1 MTLRIFFH
9 DDFYAKKKGGRG
21 EKIIRKW
28 RNDKEKKR
36 INRDKESYLCKSL
49 YLTLLYR
56 IIITLS
62 KALLIF

>member
-36 INRDKESYLCKSL
+36 INREIK
-49 YLTLLYR
+49 
-56 IIITLS
+56 
-62 KALLIF
+62 KAICVNHYI